1 MLGRNRDYEAMIADI
16 DRKIDERERAM
27 LSGRLVAGAAA
38 SLSDLRETR
47 QTIRMLLLNRR
58 VQAAKRVVDFA
69 RWKDGDGALY
79 RRRKGSAARA
89 AATQALPSAG

>member
-16 DRKIDERERAM
+16 DRKIEERERAM
-27 LSGRLVAGAAA
+27 LSGRLIGGAAA

-58 VQAAKRVVDFA
+58 IQAAKRVVDFA

-79 RRRKGSAARA
+79 RQRKSAAGRA